1 MYQAAERI
9 DDESQRQSRGRDAR
23 FRISEPRVGSGR
35 CSLCAFSCTVL
46 FVSIG
51 QVIGC
56 EDRLRNDL
64 YCVGWGVK
72 LYSNQNQFR
81 ISEAWTARNRGCIA
95 KPRLETRFR
104 RTTATATAAVNH
116 LSRRSINQCCVYSRP
131 TPAPAAAAAAAAT
144 PTLLHRRRSRPLLQ
158 RPAA

>member
-1 MYQAAERI
+1 M
-9 DDESQRQSRGRDAR
+9 
-23 FRISEPRVGSGR
+23 GSGR

-51 QVIGC
+51 QVIRC

-64 YCVGWGVK
+64 FCVGWGVK
-72 LYSNQNQFR
+72 LYSNQNRFR

-95 KPRLETRFR
+95 KPRLVTRFR
-104 RTTATATAAVNH
+104 CTTTAAATAAVNH

-131 TPAPAAAAAAAAT
+131 TPAPAPPLPHSHTAAPTPLASAAPAT
-144 PTLLHRRRSRPLLQ
+144 SGVDPMCLTFLGPDPPTS
-158 RPAA
+158 